1 MGFFLMIAA
10 FLFIMLVVA
19 PYFGKN
25 IKNQQSFVFYLYY
38 FVMFAVAIITMTL
51 IGEIFEVPTDY

>member
-38 FVMFAVAIITMTL
+38 FVMFAVAIITITL

>member
-1 MGFFLMIAA
+1 MGFFLMIAV

-19 PYFGKN
+19 PYFVKY

-38 FVMFAVAIITMTL
+38 FVMFAVAIITITL